1 MATAE
6 TSLARRP
13 ERRWSLVA
21 AVRPFSTLLALAII
35 WLISHY
41 ILSEGLFLGARNL
54 TNLMAQ
60 MSILGIAATGMFMVI
75 VTGQIDLSV
84 GSVAVL
90 CATVAGLLH
99 VIGGLN
105 PYLSMIIAVGLG
117 ALIGAVQGFAIA
129 YLKVPAFMVTLA
141 GLLLWRGV
149 HLVMTDG
156 MSVPSLGPAFELI
169 GAQYIPPNLARPI
182 VGIAFGLYIV
192 LVAAKAAQR
201 KRRGVP
207 VQARKTIVSIAGAV
221 VIGGVLVFHVL
232 PFRGLP
238 SPMAIMFLM
247 FLIVSF
253 ITLNTRFGRHLFAV
267 GGNRETAILA
277 GINVDRLNLKVFT
290 LAGAIYAVAGL
301 VLAGRLGSAS
311 PNMGQMLE
319 LETIASCVIGGTS
332 LMGGEG
338 TVLSAMMGALV
349 MSSLDNGL
357 ALNWQ
362 LSPYWKF
369 IVKGWILVA
378 AVWFDM
384 AAKRI
389 RR

>member
-6 TSLARRP
+6 TSLAGRTVRR
-13 ERRWSLVA
+13 RSLLA
-21 AVRPFSTLLALAII
+21 AIRPFSTLLALGLI

-41 ILSEGLFLGARNL
+41 VLSEKLFLGARNL

-90 CATVAGLLH
+90 CATTAGLLY
-99 VIGGLN
+99 VVGGLD
-105 PYLSMIIAVGLG
+105 PYLSMVIAVGLG

-156 MSVPSLGPAFELI
+156 MSVPSLGPAFEMI
-169 GAQYIPPNLARPI
+169 GAQYIPPNLARLML
-182 VGIAFGLYIV
+182 GIASGLYV
-192 LVAAKAAQR
+192 LLVVVKTIRR
-201 KRRGVP
+201 KRRGVT
-207 VQARKTIVSIAGAV
+207 AETRRALVSIVGALV
-221 VIGGVLVFHVL
+221 VAVVLVFHVL

-238 SPMAIMFLM
+238 TPMAIMFLI
-247 FLIVSF
+247 FLIVNF

-267 GGNRETAILA
+267 GGNREMAVLA
-277 GINVDRLNLKVFT
+277 GIDVDRLNLKVFT
-290 LAGAIYAVAGL
+290 LAGAIYAIAGL

-311 PNMGQMLE
+311 PNMGQNLE
-319 LETIASCVIGGTS
+319 LEAIASCVIGGTS

-338 TVLSAMMGALV
+338 TVLGAMMGALV
-349 MSSLDNGL
+349 MASLDNGL

-378 AVWFDM
+378 AVWFDT

-389 RR
+389 RK